1 MEQPIFRQNYTVTGS
16 HVDRYGRL
24 KPSALLFFA
33 QEAAGSH
40 CTQLAL
46 DWETLAARNLFWAV
60 IRHRVQVLRLPRAGE
75 SITVETW
82 PMPTTRSAF
91 PRATVAYDAQGNEV
105 FRAVSLWVLMDKT
118 SRAMVLPGK
127 SGVDLTGTLRG
138 CELATP
144 GSIVPKPMDNTA
156 VRRVGYTELDRNGHM
171 NNTRYMDW
179 IDDLLPSAFHA
190 QHPVKEFTLCYLSEV
205 TEDQEI
211 SLDWLLTKDG
221 DLQVNGHR
229 KKTNVPDSRERVFAA
244 QVSF

>member
-1 MEQPIFRQNYTVTGS
+1 MEPIFRKNYTVSGS

-33 QEAAGSH
+33 QETAGMH

-60 IRHRVQVLRLPRAGE
+60 IRHRVQILRLPQAGE
-75 SITVETW
+75 TITVETW

-91 PRATVAYDAQGNEV
+91 PRATAAYDAQGNEV
-105 FRAVSLWVLMDKT
+105 FRAVSLWVLMDTT

-138 CELATP
+138 CELAAP
-144 GSIVPKPMDNTA
+144 SSIVPRAMEHT
-156 VRRVGYTELDRNGHM
+156 VTRRVGYTELDRNGHM

-179 IDDLLPSAFHA
+179 VDDLLPSAFHG
-190 QHPVKEFTLCYLSEV
+190 QHPVKEFTLCYLSEA
-205 TEDQEI
+205 TEGQQID
-211 SLDWLLTKDG
+211 LDWQLAEDG
-221 DLQVNGHR
+221 SLQVNGHR
-229 KKTNVPDSRERVFAA
+229 EKTNVPDSRERIFAA
-244 QVSF
+244 QVSY

>member
-1 MEQPIFRQNYTVTGS
+1 MEPIFRQDHTVIGS

-33 QEAAGSH
+33 QEAAGGH

-46 DWETLAARNLFWAV
+46 DWETLAKRNLFWAV
-60 IRHRVQVLRLPRAGE
+60 IRHRVQILRLPRAGE
-75 SITVETW
+75 TITVETW

-91 PRATVAYDAQGNEV
+91 PRATTAYDAQGNEL
-105 FRAVSLWVLMDKT
+105 FRVISLWVLMDRT

-127 SGVDLTGTLRG
+127 SGVELTGTLRG
-138 CELATP
+138 CELAP
-144 GSIVPKPMDNTA
+144 PSSIVPKAMENT
-156 VRRVGYTELDRNGHM
+156 VTRRVGYTELDRNGHM

-190 QHPVKEFTLCYLSEV
+190 EHPVREFTLCYLSEA
-205 TEDQEI
+205 TEGQEI
-211 SLDWLLTKDG
+211 SLTWQLTEDG
-221 DLQVNGHR
+221 CLQVDGHR
-229 KKTNVPDSRERVFAA
+229 EKTNVPDSRERVFAA